1 MFKITFFTTCYL
13 VLALLAEPIYAAKA
27 IEIVPSSSASVNL
40 TELSFNSYLNDFKSL
55 DKQEKKSR
63 IKDVKTEI
71 KKFKE
76 AKKSGADADTNLL
89 LLVLLAILLPPV
101 AVYLYEGTINN
112 RFWISLILTLL
123 GFFPGVIYALILILG
138 NY

>member
-1 MFKITFFTTCYL
+1 MLKTTFITICFL
-13 VLALLAEPIYAAKA
+13 VLALLAEPIQAAKA
-27 IEIVPSSSASVNL
+27 IEIVPSNSNSVNL
-40 TELSFNSYLNDFKSL
+40 TDLSFKSFLNDFKTL

-63 IKDVKTEI
+63 IKDVKAEI
-71 KKFKE
+71 KKFNE

-101 AVYLYEGTINN
+101 AVYLYEGEINN

-123 GFFPGVIYALILILG
+123 GFLPGVIYALVLILG